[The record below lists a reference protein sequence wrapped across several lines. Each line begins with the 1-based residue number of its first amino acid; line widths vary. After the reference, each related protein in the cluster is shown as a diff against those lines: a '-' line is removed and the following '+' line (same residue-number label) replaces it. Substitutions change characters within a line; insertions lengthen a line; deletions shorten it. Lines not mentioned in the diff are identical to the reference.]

1 MDLTKAMA
9 ISASGMRVQNIRMRI
24 IAENLANQDSVATGP
39 GEDPYR
45 RKSLTFSNVL
55 DRQTGIQKIEVKDIV
70 YDLSEFG
77 MRYDPGHPAADDIG
91 YIKTT
96 NVNGLVEIM
105 DMKQAQRSYET
116 NLNAM
121 DVSKNIIMR
130 TVDLLR

>member
-1 MDLTKAMA
+1 MDLAKAML
-9 ISASGMRVQNIRMRI
+9 ISASGMKVQNVRMRI

-45 RKSLTFSNVL
+45 RKTLTFTNVL
-55 DRQTGIQKIEVKDIV
+55 DREAGVSKVEVEKV
-70 YDLSEFG
+70 LYDKSEFG
-77 MRYDPGHPAADDIG
+77 MRYDPGHPAADEIG

-96 NVNGLVEIM
+96 NVNGLVEMI
-105 DMKQAQRSYET
+105 DMKQAQRTYEA

-121 DVSKNIIMR
+121 DVSKNVIMR

>member
-45 RKSLTFSNVL
+45 RKSLTFSNAL
-55 DRQTGIQKIEVKDIV
+55 DRATGIQKVEVKDIV
-70 YDLSEFG
+70 YDQSEFG
-77 MRYDPGHPAADDIG
+77 MRYDPGHPAADEIG

-105 DMKQAQRSYET
+105 DMKQAQRTYET

>member
-1 MDLTKAMA
+1 MDLSKAMA
-9 ISASGMRVQNIRMRI
+9 ISASGMKVQNIRMRI
-24 IAENLANQDSVATGP
+24 IAENLANQDSVASSP

-45 RKSLTFSNVL
+45 RKTLTFTNVL
-55 DRQTGIQKIEVKDIV
+55 DREMGIKKIEVGKIL
-70 YDLSEFG
+70 YDQSDFG

-96 NVNGLVEIM
+96 NVSGLVEMM
-105 DMKQAQRSYET
+105 DMKQAQRTYES

-130 TVDLLR
+130 TIDLLR

>member
-1 MDLTKAMA
+1 MDFSKALL
-9 ISASGMRVQNIRMRI
+9 ISAAGMKVQNIRMRI
-24 IAENLANQDSVATGP
+24 IAENIANQDSVALSP

-45 RKSLTFSNVL
+45 RKSLTFTNVM
-55 DRQTGIQKIEVKDIV
+55 DRELGIEKVEVKRVI
-70 YDLSEFG
+70 YDQTDFG
-77 MRYDPGHPAADDIG
+77 IRYDPGHPAADEIG

-105 DMKQAQRSYET
+105 DMKQAQRTYES

-121 DVSKNIIMR
+121 DVTKNIVMR